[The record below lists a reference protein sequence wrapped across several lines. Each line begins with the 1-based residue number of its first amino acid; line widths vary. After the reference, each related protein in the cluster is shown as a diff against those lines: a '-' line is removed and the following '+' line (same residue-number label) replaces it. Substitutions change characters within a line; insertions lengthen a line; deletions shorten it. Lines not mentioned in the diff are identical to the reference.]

1 MNLYRLLKFEI
12 KKLFKEPIAYAGI
25 IIVSLVCI
33 LFCVLNVVNRPQD
46 AYSGVLIIT
55 DVIDFQNNILILPL
69 VAILVAAHSMSEEFS
84 TGALRTLLTNPVK
97 RENVVASKFLSLFV
111 YMCCVAY
118 LSMGIAFLFGLR
130 WGYPEGSSSVVP
142 RLLFLYLVYVLASMV
157 LVAFTIAIAALGTKP
172 AVTAL
177 TAVGFYVIILIAGLV
192 QQIQEYTFIHHV
204 SKMIQYVMGASF
216 EGLAAYKSLAI
227 ILIYMLALLL
237 VASTLWE
244 KRDIN
249 A

>member
-12 KKLFKEPIAYAGI
+12 KKLFKQPITYAGL

-33 LFCVLNVVNRPQD
+33 LFCLLNVLSRPPD
-46 AYSGVLIIT
+46 AYNGVLVVA
-55 DVIDFQNNILILPL
+55 DVIDQNGIIILPL

-97 RENVVASKFLSLFV
+97 RENVVASKFLSLFI

-118 LSMGIAFLFGLR
+118 LIMGIAFLFGLR
-130 WGYPEGSSSVVP
+130 WGYPEGSVSV
-142 RLLFLYLVYVLASMV
+142 LLKLLLVYFAYVLASMV
-157 LVAFTIAIAALGTKP
+157 LVAFAIAFAALGAKP
-172 AVTAL
+172 AFTAL
-177 TAVGFYVIILIAGLV
+177 TAVGFHFILLIASMFP
-192 QQIQEYTFIHHV
+192 QIQEYTFIHHA
-204 SKMIQYVMGASF
+204 SKMIQYIMGTSF
-216 EGLAAYKSLAI
+216 EGMAAYKSLAI
-227 ILIYMLALLL
+227 ILIYILALLL